1 MQRTVFLVRQMIF
14 NVIGD
19 CLADRRQRK
28 QFVFNEKIVGPL
40 GKFPARGRLI
50 P

>member
-1 MQRTVFLVRQMIF
+1 MRRTVFLFRQMIF

-19 CLADRRQRK
+19 LLADRRQRK
-28 QFVFNEKIVGPL
+28 QFRFNEGIVGL
-40 GKFPARGRLI
+40 LDKFPTRRRLI